1 MSCGRNRRRPKV
13 SSTFNSRLNNQYE
26 SSTVNMQSIEKIHK
40 LSHCRKSNYAGNLSE
55 QTSRENTID
64 FDRFR
69 ILDDHGNDVTP
80 RLITDYVR
88 INIKNRRDD
97 EKSTTEIVNKRVME
111 NQESSVSDKSILGM
125 TNITTSTSHMLHTGT
140 LFSAGE
146 KTTLDIGTRI
156 ILESEYLLSQTHNDR
171 ISRTDNEH
179 EECQAKF
186 LPGLGLQWIDSLTDN
201 VLLNETETI
210 FILDLTSYIV
220 WQEDNDEYNK
230 INEKNKIYMDLCKN
244 RQGNDLYIERGMQTF
259 NDLPK
264 HKQIITDAV
273 LTRSQQ
279 AWSNTW
285 DLYDSTVEA
294 NQYEGKIYRQYVIH
308 KNEDL
313 NDNKIKHN
321 EYQYSN
327 VEGKHFSGESS
338 KTFSSHSS
346 STFFSQESLVKM
358 TSSKNNCFQLN
369 DSNKNKLPDIDVD
382 AFIMERILNLSTYH
396 IKQVVYR
403 GINTNLNVNRDN
415 SRNLI
420 MKDNNNEYLNKNNLS
435 LIKNT
440 NLSLERLWHYAC
452 YLTHNR
458 NVSCLCWNEQNH
470 DLLAVGY
477 GKFQYNDDKE
487 ENIYYFEFPER
498 YYQTDAGVTS
508 LSFSLKSPN
517 LLAVGLFNGNI
528 CVFDLNQNNTSPII
542 DTNEYDKKHA
552 NPVWQIAW
560 HERDRSSEMN
570 NIETLISISSDS
582 RITQWILRKEFE
594 ATVNKPVKYLDLM
607 RLKPY
612 HLSET
617 TCQILKT
624 NDETNINGYFSNFVG
639 GLCFDIRLNDKTIY
653 LCGTDEGPI
662 HRCSTIYNE
671 KYLESYIGHTG
682 PVYKVHWSPFA
693 ENIFLSASADWTVR
707 LWMIGYN
714 RSSMIFSSSN
724 SKVFF
729 DAIWSPKS
737 STMFCCVSENTI
749 EIWDLSK
756 STLDPICIAN
766 STNQRTL
773 TSIAY
778 AADSDCLLVGTNDGA
793 VWIYHLENLSSSANA
808 NDLITIVQQ
817 SLLSQLDFLEKTDLH
832 RETSLTS
839 TQSN

>member
-1 MSCGRNRRRPKV
+1 MSCGHNRRRPKV
-13 SSTFNSRLNNQYE
+13 PSKFSTWLTDQHE
-26 SSTVNMQSIEKIHK
+26 SLVVNTQSTEKNHK
-40 LSHCRKSNYAGNLSE
+40 LSHSRKSKHTENLSE
-55 QTSRENTID
+55 QTSQENTVD

-69 ILDDHGNDVTP
+69 ILDDDGNDVTP

-88 INIKNRRDD
+88 INIKNRCED
-97 EKSTTEIVNKRVME
+97 EKPTTEIANKRVME

-125 TNITTSTSHMLHTGT
+125 TNVTTSTSHMIHTGT

-146 KTTLDIGTRI
+146 KATLDIGTRI
-156 ILESEYLLSQTHNDR
+156 ILESEYLLSQTHNNR
-171 ISRTDNEH
+171 KSRTDNEN
-179 EECQAKF
+179 EEYQANF
-186 LPGLGLQWIDSLTDN
+186 LPGFGLQWIDSLTDN
-201 VLLNETETI
+201 ILLSETETI
-210 FILDLTSYIV
+210 FILDLTSHIV

-230 INEKNKIYMDLCKN
+230 LCEN

-259 NDLPK
+259 NDLSK
-264 HKQIITDAV
+264 HEQIITDPV
-273 LTRSQQ
+273 FIRSQQ
-279 AWSNTW
+279 SWSNTW
-285 DLYDSTVEA
+285 DLYDSAVEA
-294 NQYEGKIYRQYVIH
+294 NQYEGKIYRQYMIH
-308 KNEDL
+308 EKENL
-313 NDNKIKHN
+313 NDNKVIHN

-327 VEGKHFSGESS
+327 IDRKMFSNESS

-369 DSNKNKLPDIDVD
+369 DNNKNKLPDIDVD

-403 GINTNLNVNRDN
+403 GINTNFNINRD
-415 SRNLI
+415 
-420 MKDNNNEYLNKNNLS
+420 NKNNLS
-435 LIKNT
+435 LMKTT
-440 NLSLERLWHYAC
+440 NLSLERLWQYNC

-470 DLLAVGY
+470 DILAVGY

-487 ENIYYFEFPER
+487 GLVCCWSAKNPEFPER

-508 LSFSLKSPN
+508 LSFSIKRPN
-517 LLAVGLFNGNI
+517 LLAIGLFNGNI
-528 CVFDLNQNNTSPII
+528 CVFDLNRNNTSPVV
-542 DTNEYDKKHA
+542 DTNDYDKKHA

-560 HERDRSSEMN
+560 YERDRSSEIS
-570 NIETLISISSDS
+570 NIETLISISSDG

-594 ATVNKPVKYLDLM
+594 ATDIM
-607 RLKPY
+607 RLKP
-612 HLSET
+612 HHSSNT

-624 NDETNINGYFSNFVG
+624 NDETQSKEYFSNFVG

-714 RSSMIFSSSN
+714 QSSMIFSSSN

-773 TSIAY
+773 TSITY
-778 AADSDCLLVGTNDGA
+778 ATDSDIDQKSKRPNDVGNR
-793 VWIYHLENLSSSANA
+793 
-808 NDLITIVQQ
+808 
-817 SLLSQLDFLEKTDLH
+817 KTVH
-832 RETSLTS
+832 FTR
-839 TQSN
+839 

>member
-13 SSTFNSRLNNQYE
+13 FSTFNSRLNNQHE
-26 SSTVNMQSIEKIHK
+26 SSVVNMQSTEKHHK
-40 LSHCRKSNYAGNLSE
+40 LSHRRKN
-55 QTSRENTID
+55 
-64 FDRFR
+64 
-69 ILDDHGNDVTP
+69 DHGNDVTP
-80 RLITDYVR
+80 RLITDYIR
-88 INIKNRRDD
+88 INIKSRREDD
-97 EKSTTEIVNKRVME
+97 KSTTEIANKRVME

-125 TNITTSTSHMLHTGT
+125 TNVTTSTSRMVHTGT
-140 LFSAGE
+140 LFSAGD

-156 ILESEYLLSQTHNDR
+156 ILESEYLLNQTQNDR
-171 ISRTDNEH
+171 TSHTDNEN
-179 EECQAKF
+179 EEYQAKF
-186 LPGLGLQWIDSLTDN
+186 LPGLGLQWVDSLRDN
-201 VLLNETETI
+201 VLLSETETI
-210 FILDLTSYIV
+210 FILDLTSHIV
-220 WQEDNDEYNK
+220 WQEDSDGYNQ
-230 INEKNKIYMDLCKN
+230 INEKNKIYMDLCKD

-264 HKQIITDAV
+264 HEQIITDPV

-279 AWSNTW
+279 SWCNTW
-285 DLYDSTVEA
+285 DLHDSAIEA
-294 NQYEGKIYRQYVIH
+294 NQYEGK
-308 KNEDL
+308 
-313 NDNKIKHN
+313 
-321 EYQYSN
+321 SN
-327 VEGKHFSGESS
+327 VY
-338 KTFSSHSS
+338 
-346 STFFSQESLVKM
+346 
-358 TSSKNNCFQLN
+358 KNFMLN
-369 DSNKNKLPDIDVD
+369 ITNINTLPDIDID

-396 IKQVVYR
+396 AKQAVYR
-403 GINTNLNVNRDN
+403 GINTNLNINRDN
-415 SRNLI
+415 SRNLLV
-420 MKDNNNEYLNKNNLS
+420 KDNNNEYLNKNNLS

-440 NLSLERLWHYAC
+440 NLNLERLWQYNC

-487 ENIYYFEFPER
+487 GLVCCWSAKNPEFPER

-508 LSFSLKSPN
+508 LSFSLKRPN
-517 LLAVGLFNGNI
+517 LLAVKRF
-528 CVFDLNQNNTSPII
+528 
-542 DTNEYDKKHA
+542 EYDKKHTS
-552 NPVWQIAW
+552 PVWQIAW
-560 HERDRSSEMN
+560 YERDRSSEIN
-570 NIETLISISSDS
+570 NIETLISISSDG

-594 ATVNKPVKYLDLM
+594 ATDIM

-612 HLSET
+612 QSSQT
-617 TCQILKT
+617 ACQILKT
-624 NDETNINGYFSNFVG
+624 NDETNSNEYFSNFVG

-671 KYLESYIGHTG
+671 KYLESYIGHTA

-724 SKVFF
+724 SKIFF

-778 AADSDCLLVGTNDGA
+778 ATDSDCVLVGTSDGA
-793 VWIYHLENLSSSANA
+793 VWIYHLENFSSSANA

-817 SLLSQLDFLEKTDLH
+817 SLLSQLDSLEKTDIH
-832 RETSLTS
+832 REASLTS
-839 TQSN
+839 TQSNLIGND